1 MVINK
6 ILTTIPGR
14 LLRAFHASKNE
25 HSWYFPSFI
34 DKKKVIVFLV
44 QFIASQ
50 KDTNIALR

>member
-6 ILTTIPGR
+6 ILTTIPGG